1 VEDSNFKISTVF
13 ADCEKE
19 FGEDYEPIKKPIKE
33 TSAENEPD
41 SPGSAHF
48 NSSNSIKILK
58 DLQKKKKKPIM
69 MPNQRKGPKV
79 VPNAF
84 YALTASN

>member
-1 VEDSNFKISTVF
+1 MQVEDSNVKVSTLF

-19 FGEDYEPIKKPIKE
+19 FGEDYEPIKKPSMVKE
-33 TSAENEPD
+33 TSAEYECD

-69 MPNQRKGPKV
+69 MPN
-79 VPNAF
+79 
-84 YALTASN
+84 